1 MRRIWRVLLLLL
13 LAAASPALAE
23 EAFRPGGEALVN
35 AVVDGDTVVLESA
48 VMGANQVRLVGIQAP
63 KLPLGRK
70 NFPTWPLAA
79 ESKKALENL
88 ALGKTVTLIFGGC
101 DKDRYGRLLAH
112 LHRPDGTW
120 VQGEMLKKGMSR
132 VYSFAD
138 NRARVRRM
146 LALESE
152 ARAAQRGIWGLRF
165 YAVRTPRELSS
176 WIGTLQLVGGK
187 VLKAAR
193 IKGWVYFNFSDDW
206 KTDFTVTIGV
216 PARRMFREA
225 GTDPLSLE
233 GKRIRVRGWLKR
245 YNGPMIAATHP
256 EQIEVVAN
264 QDATLPGQ

>member
-35 AVVDGDTVVLESA
+35 AVADGDTVVLESA

-79 ESKKALENL
+79 KSKKALENL
-88 ALGKTVTLIFGGC
+88 ALGKTVTLSFGGS
-101 DKDRYGRLLAH
+101 DKDRYWRLLAH

-120 VQGEMLKKGMSR
+120 AQGEMLKKGMAR

-138 NRARVRRM
+138 NRARIGRM

-152 ARAAQRGIWGLRF
+152 ARAARRGI
-165 YAVRTPRELSS
+165 
-176 WIGTLQLVGGK
+176 
-187 VLKAAR
+187 
-193 IKGWVYFNFSDDW
+193 
-206 KTDFTVTIGV
+206 
-216 PARRMFREA
+216 
-225 GTDPLSLE
+225 
-233 GKRIRVRGWLKR
+233 
-245 YNGPMIAATHP
+245 
-256 EQIEVVAN
+256 
-264 QDATLPGQ
+264 